1 MLDDI
6 ERRILARLQ
15 KSAGEP
21 QKVIAEDIGITE
33 PTLSKRIKKL
43 RVDGILKRYT
53 VDLDYGKAGYGLSA
67 FTFVRE
73 RKQSKADTE
82 VLSDFLK
89 GLPEAI
95 QVYKFAG
102 DWDFFVIWM
111 CRDTDHLDSVLDS
124 VLAHPNVEKTETEI
138 LMRALKRE
146 HGIPL

>member
-15 KSAGEP
+15 KNAGEP
-21 QKVIAEDIGITE
+21 QKVIADDIGITE

-43 RVDGILKRYT
+43 REDGILKRYT
-53 VDLDYGKAGYGLSA
+53 VDLDFGKAGYALSA
-67 FTFVRE
+67 FSFIRE
-73 RKQSKADTE
+73 KKQSKADTE
-82 VLSDFLK
+82 VLSQFLL
-89 GLPEAI
+89 GVPEAI

-111 CRDTDHLDSVLDS
+111 CRDTDHLDDVLETVHS
-124 VLAHPNVEKTETEI
+124 HPNVEKTETEI

-146 HGIPL
+146 TGVPL